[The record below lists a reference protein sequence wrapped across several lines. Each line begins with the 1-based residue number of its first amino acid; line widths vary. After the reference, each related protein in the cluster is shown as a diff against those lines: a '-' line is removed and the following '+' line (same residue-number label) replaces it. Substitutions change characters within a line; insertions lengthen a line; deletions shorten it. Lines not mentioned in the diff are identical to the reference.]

1 MFVRISTLIAALA
14 FAALASTA
22 DATTAKPQDC
32 FLSTTWKGWSPINNG
47 NSILIRAGLN
57 EIYQVDLTPGAYV
70 RRDPNYWLVNDVR
83 GSAWICSPVDL
94 QLKLANSTGT
104 YEPLIARSMR
114 RLTPEE
120 VAAIPKRD
128 FPY

>member
-14 FAALASTA
+14 LAGLASTA

-32 FLSTTWKGWSPINNG
+32 FLSINWRGWSPINNG
-47 NSILIRAGLN
+47 DSILIRVGLN
-57 EIYQVDLTPGAYV
+57 DIFQADLTPGSHVY
-70 RRDPNYWLVNDVR
+70 RYPNYWLTNEVR

-94 QLKLANSTGT
+94 QLRLGTNYGT
-104 YEPLIARSMR
+104 YQPLIVRSLR

-120 VAAIPKRD
+120 VAAIPKKD